1 MGSGDGF
8 LAALNGGGVGS
19 RGVGGAGFYAAVLGG
34 GVGGSLL
41 LMWCIVG
48 CVLFACR
55 GKFQTGP
62 ERTRS
67 LLYGMCFM

>member
-1 MGSGDGF
+1 MAGSNFMIITISVCAVVF
-8 LAALNGGGVGS
+8 LGCV
-19 RGVGGAGFYAAVLGG
+19 F
-34 GVGGSLL
+34 
-41 LMWCIVG
+41 G

-55 GKFQTGP
+55 GKLQTGP